1 MREKEVAPIS
11 QPPIVGKGKKPS
23 WQNQRAT
30 VRYRCAPATTGKVY
44 LPEDL
49 EFQRAWLQDLSASG
63 IGLILSKS
71 LDIGLFVNIQLKS
84 PNSNK
89 SYSIPAHVVHA
100 TDQSSGEWI
109 IGCEFVTRLTSDEV
123 DDLL

>member
-1 MREKEVAPIS
+1 MAPTS
-11 QPPIVGKGKKPS
+11 QPPIIGKAKKPS
-23 WQNQRAT
+23 WQNQLAT
-30 VRYRCAPATTGKVY
+30 VRYSSAPATSGKVY

-49 EFQRAWLQDLSASG
+49 EFQRAWLQDLSATG
-63 IGLILSKS
+63 IGLILSKP

-89 SYSIPAHVVHA
+89 AYNIPAHVVHS
-100 TDQSSGEWI
+100 TMQSGGDWI
-109 IGCEFVTRLTSDEV
+109 IGCEFVNRLTNDEV